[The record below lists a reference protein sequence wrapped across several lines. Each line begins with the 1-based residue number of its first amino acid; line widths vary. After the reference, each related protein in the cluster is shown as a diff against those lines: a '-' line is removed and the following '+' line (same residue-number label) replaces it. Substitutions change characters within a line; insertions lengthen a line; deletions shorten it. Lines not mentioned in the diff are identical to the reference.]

1 MRGLKCS
8 KLRKEQWD
16 MKKQD
21 SMKKRE
27 HNDRQQAWE
36 ACVRRSVE
44 SVSSANGWLK
54 SGYAEMMNESI
65 FFYPSILH

>member
-1 MRGLKCS
+1 
-8 KLRKEQWD
+8 

-36 ACVRRSVE
+36 TGFKRSVE

-54 SGYAEMMNESI
+54 SGYTGMMHESI
-65 FFYPSILH
+65 FFYPGILH